1 MQDARVLVIDDDEVL
16 RDLICRRLERLGINP
31 DRAEDGNAG
40 INLLMERPYDLIV
53 TDIFMPG
60 ANGLDVLRA
69 TKEKDPLIQ
78 VIVITGGATIEMAL
92 EALDMGAF
100 MYLTKPF
107 DHLRVFDHAVENALR
122 YRELV
127 AEVAGKPLA
136 ADVISTQVD
145 EGVIAPEAWLRSPEP
160 RQSIEQLPFPFMVVS
175 HEGEEIYANRAAQE
189 LIGSAWETTIWSVE
203 ELQAALERRDSG
215 KSVPIQIAGKP
226 YQVHI
231 MPMDAKPGKKGRIS
245 LAILPQKVTSIPVAA
260 GGISPEQLSN
270 PIRMLKEGLAWLYG
284 RRLMVME
291 FKVLRA
297 LAQEVTKLEALL
309 DAERVSNVEAQPA
322 TATPPATDD
331 DFEFPEL

>member
-31 DRAEDGNAG
+31 DRAVDGSEG
-40 INLLMERPYDLIV
+40 ISLLTERSYDLIV

-60 ANGLDVLRA
+60 ANGLDVLKA
-69 TKEKDPLIQ
+69 SKEKDPQIQ

-136 ADVISTQVD
+136 ADVMSTQVD
-145 EGVIAPEAWLRSPEP
+145 AGVIAPEAWLRSPES
-160 RQSIEQLPFPFMVVS
+160 RQSIEKLPFPFMVVS
-175 HEGEEIYANRAAQE
+175 SEGEEIYANPAAEE
-189 LIGSAWETTIWSVE
+189 LIGSAWETTLWSVE

-215 KSVPIQIAGKP
+215 KSVSIQITGKP
-226 YQVHI
+226 FAVHI
-231 MPMDAKPGKKGRIS
+231 MPMDAKPGKKGRLS
-245 LAILPQKVTSIPVAA
+245 LAFIPQKVTSIPVAS
-260 GGISPEQLSN
+260 GGISPELLAT

-297 LAQEVTKLEALL
+297 LAQEVTKLERMLE
-309 DAERVSNVEAQPA
+309 AEGVPKAKPEPAEAASPD
-322 TATPPATDD
+322 PDD